1 MRPAAAIRSP
11 AAARPRRR
19 RSLLDAASA
28 ALARGR
34 VKKAI
39 REYLQLLAQAPNDPA
54 VHAHVA
60 PLLAKQKQLVLAR
73 QHFEAAGQLFQ
84 EQGFV
89 DKAIGVY
96 RSAVTYLPRDR
107 DFWVDIARLYRE
119 RGYKAEA
126 VKTLLQGRKRFH
138 RRANRQEAIH
148 LLRMAFEIEPW
159 HYDVTRHLA
168 RMLVK
173 SGAHAEARGLY
184 EGLAA
189 RVQGARLTSVRFTQF
204 YAQPT
209 PAAFWRWVRSIFR
222 QR

>member
-1 MRPAAAIRSP
+1 MRSP
-11 AAARPRRR
+11 AVTRPRRR

-39 REYLQLLAQAPNDPA
+39 LEYLQLLKQAPNDPA

-60 PLLAKQKQLVLAR
+60 PLMAKKKQFVLAR
-73 QHFEAAGQLFQ
+73 QHFEAAGQLYQ

-126 VKTLLQGRKRFH
+126 VKTLLVARKRF
-138 RRANRQEAIH
+138 RRWANRHEAIFI
-148 LLRMAFEIEPW
+148 LRLAVEIEPW
-159 HYDVTRHLA
+159 HYEATRHLA

-173 SGAHAEARGLY
+173 TGAHDEARNLY
-184 EGLAA
+184 EGLADRA
-189 RVQGARLTSVRFTQF
+189 QGTRLTSVRFTQF

-209 PAAFWRWVRSIFR
+209 PVTLWRWIRSIFR